1 MFLRSGTDW
10 HLDASGIHTF
20 EAFVEDW
27 QLSTA
32 DLDPVPRAAFLDY
45 ASWFQAQKGVVLRD
59 QLVTQLECRDGS
71 FMAALDD
78 GTQIAAERVVAAP
91 GLSYFRQFPEWADQ
105 LPEGTGV
112 HTCDLTRFED
122 LAGAR
127 VLIIGGRQSAYEWA
141 ALLGEHAAE
150 RVDIVHRHDEPRFER
165 VSWKFVDEYVDAT
178 VKVPGWWRILPTA
191 EQNTI
196 SQKFWEVGRLTLEWW
211 LAPRLADNRIHRWP
225 NTRVVESTVDGD
237 GVEVTLSGGDRLNV
251 DQVIFATGYKAN
263 LPKVPYLKSLI
274 SEIDLLD
281 GFPILDDT
289 LQSSIAG
296 LYFPG
301 FTATRDFG
309 PFFGFTKACP
319 AAAAIIL
326 NALNVS

>member
-20 EAFVEDW
+20 EAFVEDRG
-27 QLSTA
+27 LSVA
-32 DLDPVPRAAFLDY
+32 DLDPVPRAAFLAY
-45 ASWFQAQKGVVLRD
+45 TSWFQAQKSVVVRD
-59 QLVTQLECRDGS
+59 QHVSELERRDRS
-71 FMAALDD
+71 FVATLDD
-78 GTQIAAERVVAAP
+78 GTQIAADSVVAAP
-91 GLSYFRQFPEWADQ
+91 GLRYFCQVPEWADQ
-105 LPEGTGV
+105 LPKGTGV
-112 HTCDLTRFED
+112 HTCDLIRFED

-127 VLIIGGRQSAYEWA
+127 VLIVGGRQSAYEWA
-141 ALLGEHAAE
+141 ALLGEHGAE

-165 VSWKFVDEYVDAT
+165 VSWKFVDDYMDAT
-178 VKVPGWWRILPTA
+178 VKVPGWWRTLPTA
-191 EQNTI
+191 EQNRI

-225 NTRVVESTVDGD
+225 NTRVVETTVEGD
-237 GVEVTLSGGDRLNV
+237 GIEVTLSGGDRLLV
-251 DQVIFATGYKAN
+251 DQVIFATGYKAD
-263 LPKVPYLKSLI
+263 LPNVPYLKSLI

-326 NALNVS
+326 TALNVS